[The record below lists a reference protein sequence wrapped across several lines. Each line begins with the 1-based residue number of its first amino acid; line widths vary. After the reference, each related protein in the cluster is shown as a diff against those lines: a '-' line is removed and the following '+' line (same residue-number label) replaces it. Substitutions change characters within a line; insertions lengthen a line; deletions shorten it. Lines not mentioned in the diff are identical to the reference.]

1 MEGRKG
7 RGDGD
12 RQMMQQLERELD
24 DWQWAYACLRTALK
38 ATHLSKMVPQDKRDG
53 FLLALELLS
62 HDAQDL
68 GDLLEER
75 IESQRP
81 KNSQKK

>member
-1 MEGRKG
+1 
-7 RGDGD
+7 
-12 RQMMQQLERELD
+12 MMQQLEQELN
-24 DWQWAYACLRTALK
+24 DWQWAYAYLREVLK
-38 ATHLSKMVPQDKRDG
+38 ATHLSKTIPQDKRDG

-75 IESQRP
+75 LENQEP
-81 KNSQKK
+81 KDSQKK